1 MALLELKE
9 VCKSYPDGV
18 RQRVVLDH
26 VSFELDERETA
37 GVLASRLAGKTTLLN
52 VIAGLVRPD
61 SGSVCWDGED
71 LWQMSQNMRASHR
84 RRAGIALASCD
95 WRSVNTQSVV
105 AYVATPLYSAGEKMS
120 CAKECAHRALEWV
133 EAPHLGHRMTNRLGL
148 SERVRV
154 ELARALV
161 REPRLLLVD
170 EPAML
175 PRPGEASEFFALL
188 HGLPKR
194 LGLALVIVSEEV
206 TAVRGGRVMN
216 LDGRLYSTDARRK
229 DARGPRGK
237 VVVELRAER
246 GARPRAS

>member
-1 MALLELKE
+1 VDRGAIVMALLELKE

-26 VSFELDERETA
+26 VSFEMDEGETV

-61 SGSVCWDGED
+61 SGSVCWKGED
-71 LWQMSQNMRASHR
+71 LAQMDEDMRARRR

-95 WRSVNTQSVV
+95 WCPVDSRSVV
-105 AYVATPLYSAGEKMS
+105 AHVATPVYNAGLKMRD
-120 CAKECAHRALEWV
+120 AKECAYRALERV
-133 EAPHLGHRMTNRLGL
+133 EASHLGHRMTDRLGL

-154 ELARALV
+154 VLARALV

-188 HGLPKR
+188 HGLPKH
-194 LGLALVIVSEEV
+194 LELALVIVSEEV
-206 TAVRGGRVMN
+206 AAVRGGRVMN
-216 LDGRLYSTDARRK
+216 LNGRLYSTDARRK
-229 DARGPRGK
+229 
-237 VVVELRAER
+237 VEDLSAWR
-246 GARPRAS
+246 GARSGVS